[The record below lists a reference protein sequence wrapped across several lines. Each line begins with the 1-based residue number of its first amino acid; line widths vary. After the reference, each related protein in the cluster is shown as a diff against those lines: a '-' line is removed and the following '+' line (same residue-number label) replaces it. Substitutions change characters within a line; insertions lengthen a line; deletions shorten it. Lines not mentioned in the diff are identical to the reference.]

1 MSAHFDVIVVGGGP
15 AGLSAAGVHDLLGQ
29 EGTAPRELVRVGHQE
44 VARYGVTVTDG
55 RIVAASASPVTDDD
69 TVGFRL
75 ALTSG
80 EVVATRCVDRRQRRQ
95 LLLLLL
101 LLRERIRDHLH
112 RTPASMA
119 GRLSDII
126 APSASRPELPMVGGR
141 RYS

>member
-95 LLLLLL
+95 LLL
-101 LLRERIRDHLH
+101 RGWNQDHLH